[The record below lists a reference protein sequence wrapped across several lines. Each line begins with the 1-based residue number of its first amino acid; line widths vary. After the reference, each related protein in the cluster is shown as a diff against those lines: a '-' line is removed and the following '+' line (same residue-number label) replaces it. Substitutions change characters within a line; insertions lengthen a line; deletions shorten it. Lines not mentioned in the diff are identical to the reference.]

1 MFFFQHEKLSK
12 FLGFHL
18 YFFSGISFCTKG
30 HSGTT
35 IKVEK
40 GDYGYIASVGYPE
53 NYTTDV
59 YHGQLCNVE
68 MQACLTCKIRLT
80 FTLIQMPDCEEQE
93 AGLKNRIRS
102 VCIPG

>member
-1 MFFFQHEKLSK
+1 MMFILS
-12 FLGFHL
+12 LGM
-18 YFFSGISFCTKG
+18 SFCARG

-40 GDYGYIASVGYPE
+40 GDYGFIASLGYPD
-53 NYTTDV
+53 NYTTEV

-80 FTLIQMPDCEEQE
+80 FAQLQLPECEEPDTVLE
-93 AGLKNRIRS
+93 NRIRS
-102 VCIPG
+102 VCIPGYVCKL